1 MSKIEVNAIE
11 PQCGTTLTVGAAGT
25 TVTVPSNVVKSN
37 ALQASDAGNIIS
49 QSGTT
54 ITLGATGD
62 SINLASG
69 ATQSGF
75 GRTGTVDWI
84 TTPKTSNFTAV
95 SGEGYFVNA
104 AGGTVTITLPAS
116 PSANSI
122 VSVSDYNGSIATNSI
137 TIDRNGSNINGD
149 ASNYPITKAD
159 SAVTFVFVD
168 ATAGWTSVNTSSVSD
183 NISAFITATGGTITC
198 SGDYKIHTFTGPGTF
213 TVTNA
218 GTSAGSNTVDY
229 LVVAGGASGGR
240 GGSAGAGGGGAGG
253 LRVSPGTASGCWTS
267 SPLGASPAVALPVS
281 IQGYS
286 IVVGAGGSAAV
297 PSPTQSGNQGSV
309 STFSSITS
317 AGGGGGGSH
326 CAAAQTGGSGGGG
339 AGAGPNA
346 PGSGGAGNTPP
357 VSPPQGKNGGN
368 GGTTGVNFPSAGG
381 GGASAAAVNRSGNSQ
396 GGGNGGAGIQ
406 VNIDTNNYY
415 WSGGGAGT
423 AWTGGGNG
431 GSGGIGGG
439 GGAGAGT
446 TGPGTPGSGGGSA
459 INNGSPS
466 PVGTV
471 GGSGGTNSG
480 GGGGGSNEG
489 TPGGGGSGIVII
501 RYKFQ

>member
-1 MSKIEVNAIE
+1 MSKIEVNTVE
-11 PQCGTTLTVGAAGT
+11 PQCGTTLTVGKADTNLRTGGN
-25 TVTVPSNVVKSN
+25 S
-37 ALQASDAGNIIS
+37 LQAADGGNLIS
-49 QSGTT
+49 QSGTA
-54 ITLGATGD
+54 ITLGASGD

-84 TTPKTSNFTAV
+84 TTPKTSDFTAV
-95 SGEGYFVNA
+95 SGEGYFINA

-137 TIDRNGSNINGD
+137 TIDRNGSNINGA
-149 ASNYPITKAD
+149 ASNYPITKAE

-168 ATAGWTSVNTSSVSD
+168 ATAGWTSVNTSSVLD
-183 NISAFITATGGTITC
+183 NTSAFVSATGGTITC
-198 SGDYKIHTFTGPGTF
+198 SGDYRIHTFTGPGTF
-213 TVTNA
+213 QVNA
-218 GTSAGSNTVDY
+218 GGTSAGSNTVDY

-240 GGSAGAGGGGAGG
+240 GGAAGAGGGGAGG

-286 IVVGAGGSAAV
+286 ITVGGGGSNAV
-297 PSPTQSGNQGSV
+297 PSPLQSGNSGSV

-317 AGGGGGGSH
+317 TGGGGGASH
-326 CAAAQTGGSGGGG
+326 CASSQAGGSGGGG

-346 PGSGGAGNTPP
+346 PGGAGGAGNTPP
-357 VSPPQGKNGGN
+357 VSPPQGQPGGN
-368 GGTTGVNFPSAGG
+368 GGSTGGNYPSAGG
-381 GGASAAAVNRSGNSQ
+381 GGAGGAAANRSGCNQ
-396 GGGNGGAGIQ
+396 PGGDGGAGIQ

-423 AWTGGGNG
+423 AWLGGGNG
-431 GSGGIGGG
+431 GNGGIGGG

-446 TGPGTPGSGGGSA
+446 TTGPGTNGSGGGSA

-466 PVGTV
+466 PEGST
-471 GGSGGTNSG
+471 GGAGGTNSG
-480 GGGGGSNEG
+480 GGGGGSNNG
-489 TPGGGGSGIVII
+489 TPGAGGSGIVII